1 MSSLWFPLTFLCTL
15 LLSSRGP
22 WGALSPIP
30 ENNAIATDAQVNKS
44 VISSSYSIV
53 ARKHDIFV
61 AYYFFKLQII
71 NVLVI
76 IIIILM
82 YS

>member
-30 ENNAIATDAQVNKS
+30 ESNAIATDAQVNKS
-44 VISSSYSIV
+44 VISSSYSI

-61 AYYFFKLQII
+61 AYYSFKLQII

-76 IIIILM
+76 IIITLM